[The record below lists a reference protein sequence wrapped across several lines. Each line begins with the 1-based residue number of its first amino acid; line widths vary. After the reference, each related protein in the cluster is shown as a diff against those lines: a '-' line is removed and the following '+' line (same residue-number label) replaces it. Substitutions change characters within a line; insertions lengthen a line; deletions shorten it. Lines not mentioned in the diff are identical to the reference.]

1 MGGGA
6 RKTPRNAKPHGEQAI
21 YAGSELLG
29 LVIWRARYL
38 QARSPVGRL
47 IGKFLHA
54 NDAMAAVRR
63 AARDRDIHGGAA

>member
-1 MGGGA
+1 MGRGA
-6 RKTPRNAKPHGEQAI
+6 RRTPKKARPHAI

-29 LVIWRARYL
+29 LVIWRAGHSH
-38 QARSPVGRL
+38 ARSPAGRL

-63 AARDRDIHGGAA
+63 ATHDRDIHVGAA